1 MRRNPEVVVDF
12 TEPLDVKVESDSN
25 FKNLKDHIES
35 KKAEQEAKKVKEE
48 ALNELS
54 SQ

>member
-25 FKNLKDHIES
+25 FKNLKDNQLIDS
-35 KKAEQEAKKVKEE
+35 F
-48 ALNELS
+48 
-54 SQ
+54 